1 MSTTGKLEA
10 TQDTYLLTD
19 ADGRH

>member
-19 ADGRH
+19 AEGRH